1 MASQFVDID
10 QDVIVAALNWLAEHQ
25 DRSGAFKESGHVVYP
40 RMQESDQ
47 AMTAF
52 AALAFMDNQFDFP
65 DNSMLNAMNKA
76 ISYLAS
82 AWEST
87 DDPYVLS
94 IVTYVLHRAD
104 HPQKDAAFRQ
114 LDSFKTHNADYSQ
127 QWWETQLE
135 GFEKENP
142 WTQMPNS
149 VNIEITS
156 YALMSLLI
164 RNQADDAVPV
174 ATWLLSQQNEN
185 GGFASTSDTY
195 VAVDALERFSKKL
208 RIPNRGTD
216 ISVQYS
222 YLKTVRRLQVKS
234 DEPTLVQKRILD
246 PRTRELRL
254 RATGYGMAAVQVG
267 YQYSLDVT
275 AAWPSF
281 VVNPQVFKPSTANHM
296 QFTVCV
302 NYIEGGN
309 RDGRI
314 YLFTFP

>member
-1 MASQFVDID
+1 
-10 QDVIVAALNWLAEHQ
+10 
-25 DRSGAFKESGHVVYP
+25 
-40 RMQESDQ
+40 MQESDQ

-76 ISYLAS
+76 ISYLAN
-82 AWEST
+82 AWEAT

-156 YALMSLLI
+156 YALMSLLV

-195 VAVDALERFSKKL
+195 VAVDALEKFSKKL

-309 RDGRI
+309 RDGWVYPFIFPRI
-314 YLFTFP
+314 ACRGRTFVTVF